1 VLLGPAGNASNLI
14 HGVGGIERAGLSFGP
29 FEKVKLYK
37 SWHLVELAV
46 TRRPNLLESC
56 LGPFG
61 YSETVPCDKH
71 NSATDP
77 CSINEA
83 NKSDP
88 RYLSRA
94 QGKKSETR
102 YKIGDFGR
110 ACRCSLFLCLQLAL
124 IVRRKRLGQDWPAAG
139 VVRGSEAIDDGRPS
153 ATLVAQAFENLPEP
167 GPSQI

>member
-1 VLLGPAGNASNLI
+1 VDESPFPSKYSIATLGTGNAFTT
-14 HGVGGIERAGLSFGP
+14 AG
-29 FEKVKLYK
+29 KQ
-37 SWHLVELAV
+37 
-46 TRRPNLLESC
+46 
-56 LGPFG
+56 
-61 YSETVPCDKH
+61 
-71 NSATDP
+71 AT
-77 CSINEA
+77 
-83 NKSDP
+83 P